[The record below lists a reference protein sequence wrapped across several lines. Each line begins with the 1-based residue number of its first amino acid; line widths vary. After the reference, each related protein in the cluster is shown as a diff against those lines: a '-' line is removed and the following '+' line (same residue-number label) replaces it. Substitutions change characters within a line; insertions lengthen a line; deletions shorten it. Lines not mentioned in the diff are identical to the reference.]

1 MADHINTNTQPNP
14 MKNFIRRTRFR
25 FIQSAKRGETFR
37 SVIYEQAGRKRE
49 NMNWNNRVSDT
60 VGTLQSIH
68 DNSGNLTITHQE
80 SLRNS
85 KDPFI
90 GCRIV
95 GESFIEN
102 GIPGV
107 LIQVFEGDQVTV
119 EKYWFEKDRMMVNNR
134 GELITKEDDL
144 YIRLTFNLN

>member
-1 MADHINTNTQPNP
+1 MPDHINKTTQLNP

-49 NMNWNNRVSDT
+49 NFYWNKEMTDTLGKNR
-60 VGTLQSIH
+60 SIH
-68 DNSGNLTITHQE
+68 DNSGNWTITHQD
-80 SLRNS
+80 SLRRSN
-85 KDPFI
+85 DTFI

-144 YIRLTFNLN
+144 YIRLTFSLN